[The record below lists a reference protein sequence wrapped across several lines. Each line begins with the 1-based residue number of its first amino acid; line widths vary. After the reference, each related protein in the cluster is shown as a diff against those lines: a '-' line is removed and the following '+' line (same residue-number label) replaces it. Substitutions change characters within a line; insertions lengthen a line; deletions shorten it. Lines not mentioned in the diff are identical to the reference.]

1 MVFLSQHSNV
11 YDHIKI
17 RYRTL
22 RFGAI
27 KETIH
32 SPRAVSLF
40 SLSSPNKPFR
50 AGVAQVSTS
59 AITGLAG
66 CISRASSQIF
76 GMPTKWQAVAGWCP
90 ASKHPSDDLSHWTA
104 CQLWPSNS
112 GWPECGTAPG
122 EPASWTLIILQ
133 ELDLMLGTGQR
144 TQGSAGGRSAEYNLN
159 WLAFAH
165 CTPLLWNI

>member
-1 MVFLSQHSNV
+1 MITLWLDTEHSDLEQLKRLYIHLVQFLSSLYPHLINLLGQ
-11 YDHIKI
+11 
-17 RYRTL
+17 
-22 RFGAI
+22 
-27 KETIH
+27 EW
-32 SPRAVSLF
+32 PRLALQPS
-40 SLSSPNKPFR
+40 R
-50 AGVAQVSTS
+50 AGVS
-59 AITGLAG
+59 AG

-90 ASKHPSDDLSHWTA
+90 ASKHPSDDRSHRTA

>member
-1 MVFLSQHSNV
+1 MITLRLDTEHSDLEQLKRLYIHLVQFLSSLYPHLINLLGQ
-11 YDHIKI
+11 
-17 RYRTL
+17 
-22 RFGAI
+22 
-27 KETIH
+27 EW
-32 SPRAVSLF
+32 PRLALQPS
-40 SLSSPNKPFR
+40 R
-50 AGVAQVSTS
+50 AGVS
-59 AITGLAG
+59 AG

>member
-1 MVFLSQHSNV
+1 MITLRLDTEHSDLEQLKRLYIHLVQFLSSLYPHLINLLGQ
-11 YDHIKI
+11 
-17 RYRTL
+17 
-22 RFGAI
+22 
-27 KETIH
+27 EW
-32 SPRAVSLF
+32 PRLALQPS
-40 SLSSPNKPFR
+40 R
-50 AGVAQVSTS
+50 AGVS
-59 AITGLAG
+59 AGF
-66 CISRASSQIF
+66 ISRASSQIF

-90 ASKHPSDDLSHWTA
+90 ASKHPSDDRSHRTA

>member
-1 MVFLSQHSNV
+1 MITLRLDTEHSDLEQLKRLYNHLVQFLSSLYPLLINLLGQ
-11 YDHIKI
+11 K
-17 RYRTL
+17 R
-22 RFGAI
+22 
-27 KETIH
+27 
-32 SPRAVSLF
+32 PRLALQPS
-40 SLSSPNKPFR
+40 R
-50 AGVAQVSTS
+50 AGVS
-59 AITGLAG
+59 AG

>member
-1 MVFLSQHSNV
+1 M
-11 YDHIKI
+11 I
-17 RYRTL
+17 TL
-22 RFGAI
+22 RLDT
-27 KETIH
+27 EH
-32 SPRAVSLF
+32 SDLEQLKRLYNHLMQFFSSLYPLLISLLGQKWPRLALQPSRASVS
-40 SLSSPNKPFR
+40 
-50 AGVAQVSTS
+50 AGF
-59 AITGLAG
+59 
-66 CISRASSQIF
+66 ISRASSQIF

-90 ASKHPSDDLSHWTA
+90 ASKHPSDDLSHRTA